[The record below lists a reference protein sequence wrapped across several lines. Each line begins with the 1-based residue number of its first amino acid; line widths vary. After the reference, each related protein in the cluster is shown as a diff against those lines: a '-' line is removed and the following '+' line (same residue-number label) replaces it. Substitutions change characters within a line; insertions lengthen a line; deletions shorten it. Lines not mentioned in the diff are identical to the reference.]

1 MTEVEAGVTI
11 EHRHPQAGLFVREHG
26 PVTVAVLED
35 LLCHAKVVDG
45 ELVVR
50 ASSRELAAR
59 LGFLSKDSANRRIR
73 RAVVERLSGAARAG
87 VLVRTPRKGVLCRA
101 PNASGYGFLAP
112 LYVVR
117 LAGTGISVA
126 PVVSR
131 RGRTTSRP
139 GVPEPQRLFAVPET
153 GSRGTRP

>member
-1 MTEVEAGVTI
+1 MTWVDAGVVI

-73 RAVVERLSGAARAG
+73 QLSRA
-87 VLVRTPRKGVLCRA
+87 GVLCRA
-101 PNASGYGFLAP
+101 PNASGYGFLAT